1 MRHPADLYLS
11 LQDDGDGT
19 AAAVPAGR
27 RVAALCFAVLLLA
40 AAPLLWVTSDA
51 VATSGPKAALS
62 HDGDDDNS
70 GPGGGDGDDTADT
83 GDTGTQTRTRGGTQT
98 NSNTATRTGKTGVS
112 TKQPT
117 QTNSNTATST
127 GKTGASTRVR

>member
-1 MRHPADLYLS
+1 MRHPSDLYLA

-40 AAPLLWVTSDA
+40 AAPLLWLSSDA
-51 VATSGPKAALS
+51 LASSGPKAAIS
-62 HDGDDDNS
+62 HDDEDNS
-70 GPGGGDGDDTADT
+70 GPGGGDGDDTDDT
-83 GDTGTQTRTRGGTQT
+83 GNTGTQTRTRGGTQT
-98 NSNTATRTGKTGVS
+98 NSDMATRTGHTGVS

-117 QTNSNTATST
+117 QTNSNTATRT
-127 GKTGASTRVR
+127 GKTGASTRG